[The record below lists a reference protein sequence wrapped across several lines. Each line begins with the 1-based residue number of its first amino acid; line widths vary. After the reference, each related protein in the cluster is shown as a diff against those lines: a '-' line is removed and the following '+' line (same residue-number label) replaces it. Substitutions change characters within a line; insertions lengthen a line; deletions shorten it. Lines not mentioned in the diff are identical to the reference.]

1 MRRLV
6 LAVLVA
12 AGAAA
17 QEPPPPDPS
26 ELIDALLSSL
36 LGEQDAGTPEALQ
49 ARVAEVGGVPFRA
62 AVPLNY
68 LDPAGL
74 EAYLRQIL
82 DAEYPEA
89 VAEADA
95 RTLIAFD
102 LLPQG
107 SDLRGLRA
115 RLLLENVIG
124 FYDDRPGQKRLF
136 AVSRTQ
142 QLTAMN
148 RIVLVH
154 ELRHALQDQYADL
167 HGVLPR
173 SIGDFDDRRLAFMSI
188 LEGDATLVMMRYL
201 GDLLPIGDALQD
213 AALPMPPVE
222 GAPPVL
228 RDQLVRPYVDG
239 LALARAL
246 HERGGW
252 NALREAW
259 SRPPRSMEQVLHP
272 EKLFADE
279 APRDVVLSWA
289 PPDGRRLAE
298 GVLGELLVGTLL
310 GADGPASAGW
320 GGDSYRS
327 WDVGERTLLVWKS
340 IWDTPGDESEFRD
353 ALRARFEA
361 SHGPSL
367 QKGSYRVFTRRPWRV
382 GLGGPVGA
390 VLLIASDAPD
400 EFEAALETL
409 SRP

>member
-1 MRRLV
+1 MRGLV
-6 LAVLVA
+6 LALLVA

-36 LGEQDAGTPEALQ
+36 LGEQDADTPETLQ

-74 EAYLRQIL
+74 EAYLRQLL

-102 LLPQG
+102 LLPHG

-272 EKLFADE
+272 EKLFAE
-279 APRDVVLSWA
+279 EPPRDVVLSWA
-289 PPDGRRLAE
+289 PTEGRQLAE
-298 GVLGELLVGTLL
+298 GVLGELLAGTLL

-327 WDVGERTLLVWKS
+327 WDVGGRTLLVWKS
-340 IWDTPGDESEFRD
+340 VWDTPGDEAEFRE

-361 SHGPSL
+361 SHGPSV

-382 GLGGPVGA
+382 ALGGPGGA

-400 EFEAALETL
+400 EFEAALEKL